1 MESVDWVCDALED
14 HEGCPCLRT
23 LRTPLSWHLLRL
35 SVMSVPATPICAP
48 REMKSERWVS
58 ESESEWLENKM
69 NSASSVTATQVRRV
83 DVGGE
88 R

>member
-1 MESVDWVCDALED
+1 MSENVANTSVLAPASSVC
-14 HEGCPCLRT
+14 HECPSDTDLCTERDEKRT
-23 LRTPLSWHLLRL
+23 LG
-35 SVMSVPATPICAP
+35 
-48 REMKSERWVS
+48 S
-58 ESESEWLENKM
+58 ESESEWLESKM